1 MSLSFEAGVS
11 RKSDQLRKVLLTLDK
26 LLADTR
32 DSKGLVSFGRKYP
45 AHLDTI
51 KSDLKQ
57 ARQLLYGV
65 VKKLNFP
72 GGIRNVQ
79 WSPSASIRLITG
91 IACSAISVNFST
103 KYFVIL
109 RSLSLHSRCNFWTS

>member
-1 MSLSFEAGVS
+1 MSLLFEAGVS
-11 RKSDQLRKVLLTLDK
+11 RKSEQLRKVLLTLDK
-26 LLADTR
+26 LLADIKNR
-32 DSKGLVSFGRKYP
+32 KDLVSFGRKYP

-72 GGIRNVQ
+72 GGISGQACTSRVDGHL
-79 WSPSASIRLITG
+79 SPS
-91 IACSAISVNFST
+91 IAVLFDP
-103 KYFVIL
+103 
-109 RSLSLHSRCNFWTS
+109 